1 MEMCVKI
8 VMNLMTRNNIILAI
22 LSTIPIPTKN
32 GDYEGSF
39 TFERLTSLKKGQF
52 CSPSPLSDFQD
63 EEDDVRIHKI
73 MRFLNMMDDETCKK
87 SGGRIF
93 QLTEKQMKDMLDDET
108 FGKKYYEYGNKI
120 NLIYQESIRALLTML
135 EKLESNFTISTN
147 ELNEIS
153 ASVKNT
159 IDELYIKTQLNF
171 LLAVLV
177 VMDFDFSKNP
187 VKDIKIEKR
196 INSIKKGTFIDGT

>member
-1 MEMCVKI
+1 
-8 VMNLMTRNNIILAI
+8 
-22 LSTIPIPTKN
+22 
-32 GDYEGSF
+32 
-39 TFERLTSLKKGQF
+39 
-52 CSPSPLSDFQD
+52 
-63 EEDDVRIHKI
+63 
-73 MRFLNMMDDETCKK
+73 
-87 SGGRIF
+87 
-93 QLTEKQMKDMLDDET
+93 MLEDET

-153 ASVKNT
+153 AAVKNT

-187 VKDIKIEKR
+187 VKLMKVEKR
-196 INSIKKGTFIDGT
+196 MNEIKKGIFQKSPKDPHQTVL